1 MYWKNEN
8 RLELKAETLEKQ
20 NILLGDWEHVTC
32 LLVLPQQASAPVRE
46 GQQMGKLEYLAGGEV
61 LCEVPVCAAK
71 SLEAL
76 NLPLCIGRGME
87 LFLKL

>member
-1 MYWKNEN
+1 
-8 RLELKAETLEKQ
+8 
-20 NILLGDWEHVTC
+20 
-32 LLVLPQQASAPVRE
+32 
-46 GQQMGKLEYLAGGEV
+46 MGKLEYLAGGEV